1 MIVCPDTKKEV
12 SEETCRENRR
22 VYREFNGRFNKP
34 CASCGVVLPPRPKA
48 VNAGRGNPAAARPGR
63 AVAPGARGRAEG
75 RNAGGTVGDRSRRPS
90 SPGAGI
96 GGRACGG
103 DAPRSAPRTAQKAP
117 GGGAAGP
124 AGIPGRTLPGPP
136 SDQAAQAAPAG
147 VLERAAPKPAPE
159 RARAAEPDPAGISA
173 PKRTR
178 GKPPKCKCSVCFI
191 AHCPNRRETRQFS
204 RVPRLCTS
212 CGQKHYRN
220 GDQCRICARKGRQ
233 GRVAP

>member
-48 VNAGRGNPAAARPGR
+48 VNAGPGNPAAAQPGL
-63 AVAPGARGRAEG
+63 AVAPGAR
-75 RNAGGTVGDRSRRPS
+75 
-90 SPGAGI
+90 
-96 GGRACGG
+96 
-103 DAPRSAPRTAQKAP
+103 SAPKRPA
-117 GGGAAGP
+117 GGAAGP
-124 AGIPGRTLPGPP
+124 AGMPGRTPAKTPL
-136 SDQAAQAAPAG
+136 DQTARRSAEPAPAG
-147 VLERAAPKPAPE
+147 TPA
-159 RARAAEPDPAGISA
+159 S
-173 PKRTR
+173 KRTR

-191 AHCPNRRETRQFS
+191 AHCPNRREPRQFS

-212 CGQKHYRN
+212 CGQKHYRK